1 MSKSDSF
8 LINVIKLMGGSVIA
22 QILGIIAAPII
33 TRIYGPAS
41 YGIST
46 LFASI
51 TSIIG
56 VVACLRYEMSI
67 MLPEKDEDA
76 ASMLVTSFLFVFIT
90 TLLVSLC
97 VFFLGEQVTYLLKA
111 PELADY
117 LWLTPAMVFFSGIFL
132 ALNYWNSRTK
142 EFGRLSI
149 TRVIASIATVSTQLG
164 MGFCGHATAG
174 GLISG
179 QVIGK
184 IISSSLLGGL
194 IWRNDHYTIKKGLRK
209 HKIWQGI
216 RRYKKFP
223 LFDTWSALLNMVSIQ
238 IPSFLLSFF
247 FSPTIVGYY
256 ALSVNLL
263 SMPANLVGSAFAQ
276 VFYQKAA
283 EANHKNTLDI
293 VTEKVFT
300 SLVSLGLFPILLL
313 AVAGKDIVTFFFGA
327 AWLEAG
333 VYAQILSIWIFSQ
346 FLYSPISTVFC
357 VLEKQKDFLRF
368 NIVLFVIR
376 ITSIT
381 IGGLL
386 QNARLSLI
394 FLSIGSSLYYLSILN
409 WVLTNSGVNKTR
421 CYKAILQLLI
431 HCIPMLVFVFI
442 AKYLIIMKSVY
453 LIIIACF
460 FAIPYYLTVLPK
472 IKQV

>member
-142 EFGRLSI
+142 
-149 TRVIASIATVSTQLG
+149 
-164 MGFCGHATAG
+164 
-174 GLISG
+174 
-179 QVIGK
+179 
-184 IISSSLLGGL
+184 
-194 IWRNDHYTIKKGLRK
+194 
-209 HKIWQGI
+209 
-216 RRYKKFP
+216 
-223 LFDTWSALLNMVSIQ
+223 
-238 IPSFLLSFF
+238 
-247 FSPTIVGYY
+247 
-256 ALSVNLL
+256 
-263 SMPANLVGSAFAQ
+263 
-276 VFYQKAA
+276 
-283 EANHKNTLDI
+283 
-293 VTEKVFT
+293 
-300 SLVSLGLFPILLL
+300 
-313 AVAGKDIVTFFFGA
+313 
-327 AWLEAG
+327 
-333 VYAQILSIWIFSQ
+333 
-346 FLYSPISTVFC
+346 
-357 VLEKQKDFLRF
+357 
-368 NIVLFVIR
+368 
-376 ITSIT
+376 
-381 IGGLL
+381 
-386 QNARLSLI
+386 
-394 FLSIGSSLYYLSILN
+394 
-409 WVLTNSGVNKTR
+409 
-421 CYKAILQLLI
+421 
-431 HCIPMLVFVFI
+431 
-442 AKYLIIMKSVY
+442 
-453 LIIIACF
+453 
-460 FAIPYYLTVLPK
+460 
-472 IKQV
+472 

>member
-1 MSKSDSF
+1 
-8 LINVIKLMGGSVIA
+8 
-22 QILGIIAAPII
+22 
-33 TRIYGPAS
+33 
-41 YGIST
+41 
-46 LFASI
+46 
-51 TSIIG
+51 
-56 VVACLRYEMSI
+56 MSI

-357 VLEKQKDFLRF
+357 VLEKQKDFF
-368 NIVLFVIR
+368 
-376 ITSIT
+376 T
-381 IGGLL
+381 I
-386 QNARLSLI
+386 
-394 FLSIGSSLYYLSILN
+394 
-409 WVLTNSGVNKTR
+409 
-421 CYKAILQLLI
+421 
-431 HCIPMLVFVFI
+431 
-442 AKYLIIMKSVY
+442 
-453 LIIIACF
+453 
-460 FAIPYYLTVLPK
+460 
-472 IKQV
+472 